1 MGPSERQQNAISLE
15 ALLAEERE
23 AILAA
28 NFEGLERI
36 SSEKERLT
44 QAIGADSV
52 DEKTLAKLRDQ
63 IERNG
68 LLLNAMRE
76 GVGSA
81 LQSLRSLRESH
92 ETLSTYD
99 QTGRKL
105 KISASIGKVDRRA

>member
-15 ALLAEERE
+15 ALLTEERE

-63 IERNG
+63 WS
-68 LLLNAMRE
+68 LLLIDTF
-76 GVGSA
+76 VG
-81 LQSLRSLRESH
+81 
-92 ETLSTYD
+92 
-99 QTGRKL
+99 L
-105 KISASIGKVDRRA
+105 KIHGYWELGLSFL